1 MNKAIDE
8 LLVLETTSMR
18 ETLRSID
25 RNASGI
31 AFVVDESR
39 RLCGVVTDGD
49 ARRAIIKGLS
59 PDSSVSE
66 FMTSN
71 PVTVPAGTAVE
82 KVLPLLSERIKYVPV
97 VDEQRRVVDYMA
109 FAQFMHLPVASPAFP
124 GNELRYVSECVI
136 TNWISSQ
143 GRFVSEFERLFAEF
157 CAVKHAV
164 ALSNGT
170 VALHLALV
178 LAGVRPGDEVI
189 VPTLSFAATANVV
202 LHAGGT
208 PVFVDSEPT
217 SWNLDPEKVA
227 EKITSKTKA
236 IIPVHLYGHP
246 ADMDPLMDLARRHRL
261 MVIEDAA
268 EAHGATYKGS
278 RVGSIGDIGCF
289 SFFAN
294 KIVTTG
300 EGGMLTTDDDGI
312 ADRARLLRAH
322 GMSRSR
328 KYWHEVVGYNYRL
341 TNLQAAVGVAQM
353 EQVDSFLK
361 ERKEIA
367 EQYSACLSP
376 DERIELQK
384 EAPWAQRVNWL
395 YTVLL
400 REDIDRDAVI
410 KKLEERG
417 IDARPVFYPIHSM
430 PPYAASGAFPVA
442 NSISK
447 RGITLPTWI
456 HIGEAQIR
464 RICEAL
470 LDVLPR

>member
-1 MNKAIDE
+1 MK
-8 LLVLETTSMR
+8 S
-18 ETLRSID
+18 
-25 RNASGI
+25 
-31 AFVVDESR
+31 
-39 RLCGVVTDGD
+39 
-49 ARRAIIKGLS
+49 
-59 PDSSVSE
+59 
-66 FMTSN
+66 
-71 PVTVPAGTAVE
+71 
-82 KVLPLLSERIKYVPV
+82 
-97 VDEQRRVVDYMA
+97 
-109 FAQFMHLPVASPAFP
+109 
-124 GNELRYVSECVI
+124 
-136 TNWISSQ
+136 
-143 GRFVSEFERLFAEF
+143 
-157 CAVKHAV
+157 
-164 ALSNGT
+164 
-170 VALHLALV
+170 
-178 LAGVRPGDEVI
+178 I

-300 EGGMLTTDDDGI
+300 EGGMLTTNDDGI
-312 ADRARLLRAH
+312 ADRARLLRSH

-328 KYWHEVVGYNYRL
+328 KYWHEMVGYNYRL

-361 ERKEIA
+361 ERNEIA
-367 EQYSACLSP
+367 EQYSACLSR
-376 DERIELQK
+376 DERIELPK

-400 REDIDRDAVI
+400 REDIDRDAAI

-430 PPYAASGAFPVA
+430 PPYVAAGAFPVA
-442 NSISK
+442 SSISK
-447 RGITLPTWI
+447 RGITLRHGFT
-456 HIGEAQIR
+456 
-464 RICEAL
+464 
-470 LDVLPR
+470 